1 VKQHQASGDS
11 VPAQTL
17 DAPTPAQADN
27 STVRPPVG
35 AEHANASTPVLQAE
49 ATNRF
54 DHPYHQLEPLPRGVW
69 LPVLITAAGTRE
81 DRLAHGRHWLE
92 ALNFGRLPEAHAHFG
107 EPDACTALRAIVGE
121 LQLPALARGVP
132 TLAEQV
138 LRTLLWHLD
147 RIPDLQPRLSR
158 AQAVAQAVAEF
169 REAWRIDTAG
179 LEDELALLRDLADG
193 AHLRW
198 DALRGQLRSREW
210 QAARQAADRLAEL
223 PAVVALLDRLGRS
236 AARPSA
242 PQRRAP
248 QPRDTPQRAPLRAE
262 ETRIPGAP
270 GELTGIRF
278 AADLARM
285 LPAEAALLRHPIG
298 RRLWRARHAE
308 GRLLAHDSQAV
319 LTDWRPDPNAAARGG
334 LHEAPPEPRAH
345 GPFLLC
351 LDTSGSMRGAP
362 EQIAKAVAIAAVRAA
377 RASGRGCRLIA
388 FGGPGELLERD
399 LAGPGG
405 LEALLDL
412 MGQGFDGG
420 TDVQT
425 PIERAV
431 DLVHGSTWGSADLL
445 IVSDGEFGCVP
456 ATLQRLDE
464 ARTTLGLAVHGILVG
479 DRETMGLLEVC
490 DEIHWVRDWRRHT
503 EAGDP
508 ASRTET
514 RLATP
519 VHSKSLTALYFPNA
533 LSVRAARHR
542 MG

>member
-1 VKQHQASGDS
+1 MGRHGLKAVADF
-11 VPAQTL
+11 
-17 DAPTPAQADN
+17 DAPYD
-27 STVRPPVG
+27 
-35 AEHANASTPVLQAE
+35 
-49 ATNRF
+49 
-54 DHPYHQLEPLPRGVW
+54 QLDSLPRPVW

-81 DRLAHGRHWLE
+81 QRLTHGRHWLE
-92 ALNFGRLPEAHAHFG
+92 ALQTGVLPTTQADFG
-107 EPDACTALRAIVGE
+107 EPDASSALRAIVGE
-121 LQLPALARGVP
+121 LGLPSLARGVP

-158 AQAVAQAVAEF
+158 AQAVAQVTAEF
-169 REAWRIDTAG
+169 HEAWRIDTAG

-210 QAARQAADRLAEL
+210 QAARRAADRLAEL

-248 QPRDTPQRAPLRAE
+248 QPRYASQPAPLRAE

-278 AADLARM
+278 GADLARM
-285 LPAEAALLRHPIG
+285 LPSEAALLRHPMG

-319 LTDWRPDPNAAARGG
+319 LTDWRPDPSATARGG

-431 DLVHGSTWGSADLL
+431 DLVHEQAWSSADLL

-456 ATLQRLDE
+456 STLQRLDD
-464 ARTTLGLAVHGILVG
+464 ARSTLGLAVHGILVG

-533 LSVRAARHR
+533 LSARAARHR
-542 MG
+542 PS